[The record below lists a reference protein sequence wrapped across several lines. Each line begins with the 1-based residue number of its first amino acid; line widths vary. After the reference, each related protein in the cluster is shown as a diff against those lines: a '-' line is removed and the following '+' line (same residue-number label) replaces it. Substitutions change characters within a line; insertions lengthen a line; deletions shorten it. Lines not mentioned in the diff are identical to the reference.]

1 MLAWIDLEMTGLEPS
16 RNVIVEI
23 ATIVTDDQLNIVAEG
38 PDMVIGATPEQLAD
52 MDEVVRRMHTTS
64 GLLVAI
70 AKSTVTVDEAA
81 EATLEFLKAHI
92 ATPGSVPLCGN
103 SIAMDRS
110 FLRQYMP
117 SVDDYFHY
125 RTIDVSSV
133 KELCK
138 RWYHDLY
145 VARPQKVTAHRALD
159 DIRESVAELLV
170 LPRAALPHPSGDR
183 GADSTG
189 RSSRAGGHRPVTSR
203 RRPRQARAPRSP
215 KPPCR
220 RGTAGASGGR
230 RDAYSCPAAPL
241 KWSVLCGTLLLVLGG
256 ARVERDHHL
265 VPGRV
270 PRRAAICS
278 STRSSTTRASR

>member
-1 MLAWIDLEMTGLEPS
+1 MTGLEPS

-38 PDMVIGATPEQLAD
+38 PDMVMGATPEQLAD

-117 SVDDYFHY
+117 SVDDFFHY

-159 DIRESVAELLV
+159 DIRESVAELSYYKEQLFRTPQEIEA
-170 LPRAALPHPSGDR
+170 LTAPAA
-183 GADSTG
+183 
-189 RSSRAGGHRPVTSR
+189 
-203 RRPRQARAPRSP
+203 QAA
-215 KPPCR
+215 
-220 RGTAGASGGR
+220 
-230 RDAYSCPAAPL
+230 PAAPAGHEPAATAA
-241 KWSVLCGTLLLVLGG
+241 SPGTEIPEAPL
-256 ARVERDHHL
+256 
-265 VPGRV
+265 
-270 PRRAAICS
+270 
-278 STRSSTTRASR
+278 